1 MVEFAGSTSEKATI
15 PIFRRV
21 FDTYRVPK
29 EIKSDNGQPFNSH
42 KFEEYTQGEGFEHRK
57 VTPGWAEANS
67 DVERFMQTC
76 EGLSAQG
83 NKSIQSN

>member
-1 MVEFAGSTSEKATI
+1 MGSTSEKATI

-42 KFEEYTQGEGFEHRK
+42 KFEEYTQGDGFEHRK
-57 VTPGWAEANS
+57 VTSGWAEANS